1 MSCPPPK
8 PPGKPS
14 VEFTVTGEAAP
25 APPAKDA
32 CDLTHNICVQCGMEM
47 NLVKTKWICPKC
59 RWIVG
64 CCD

>member
-14 VEFTVTGEAAP
+14 VEFEVKGADP
-25 APPAKDA
+25 APPN
-32 CDLTHNICVQCGMEM
+32 CEFTHDICVQCGTRMD
-47 NLVKTKWICPKC
+47 LIKTKWICPKC